1 VGLNGFEV
9 VGGPEWGRGRCKAC
23 GASPTLATRWVH
35 RHETQAMIAL
45 PDEDF
50 NDYVLYASSRHEL
63 WGEEAKTPIDSV
75 ELWDGSCP
83 APALAKTPIDSVELW
98 DGSCPAPAL
107 AKTPIDS
114 VELWDGSCPC
124 AGGAHRH
131 DTGTRGNVCAAI
143 PWFQNRLRT
152 AVLHL

>member
-1 VGLNGFEV
+1 
-9 VGGPEWGRGRCKAC
+9 
-23 GASPTLATRWVH
+23 
-35 RHETQAMIAL
+35 MIAL

-63 WGEEAKTPIDSV
+63 WGEE
-75 ELWDGSCP
+75 
-83 APALAKTPIDSVELW
+83 AKTPIDSVELW

>member
-98 DGSCPAPAL
+98 DGSCP
-107 AKTPIDS
+107 
-114 VELWDGSCPC
+114 C

>member
-1 VGLNGFEV
+1 MGLNGFEV

-98 DGSCPAPAL
+98 DGSCP
-107 AKTPIDS
+107 
-114 VELWDGSCPC
+114 C